1 MNRGPVCVIL
11 AACVLPSA
19 LPASETAALRIERKI
34 RDRHM
39 PYLGIIDPVFAS
51 SDSNEIVSYT
61 RCGDSATWTGHYLA
75 AEAYRYN
82 VTKSA
87 EARANIMD
95 ALNGIRKLVEATGND
110 MLARCA
116 IPVDSPYAAAIV
128 SEESLHGVHVAAIDG
143 IPHFWVG
150 DTSRDQY
157 IGVFFGLTA
166 AFQMVN
172 DQEVH
177 DWVSM
182 LATRM
187 LVALMDRNW
196 QITMPGGTVSSNFL
210 PRPDQQL
217 AMLKLGRRLNPSVF
231 ESDYKWRANTYA
243 YAVPAPILVE
253 TRDLHNSYFKFN
265 LDYAAMYMLLTS
277 GDSTWIRTHYSNAS
291 DILRKATDD
300 HDNAHFDMMTV
311 AISGRTPQLDERVPR
326 LLKAWLAR
334 SDRDFWTDLR
344 PFYASCHGDDNQ
356 SCSVVPVQQRV
367 PTDFLWQR
375 SPFQLWGG
383 WLGTTESAGID
394 YLLPYWMGR
403 YYGVITETHSPST
416 RPGRRP
422 ARLVSQ

>member
-1 MNRGPVCVIL
+1 MKRRVLCIIL
-11 AACVLPSA
+11 AALGLPSA
-19 LPASETAALRIERKI
+19 LFADEAAALRIERKI

-51 SDSNEIVSYT
+51 ADSTEIVSYT

-82 VTKSA
+82 VTKSP
-87 EARANIMD
+87 EARTNIMD

-116 IPVDSPYAAAIV
+116 VPVDSPYASAIV
-128 SEESLHGVHVAAIDG
+128 SEESAHGVHVAAIDG

-150 DTSRDQY
+150 NTSRDQY

-166 AFQMVN
+166 AFQMVQ

-187 LVALMDRNW
+187 LVALMDRHW
-196 QITMPGGTVSSNFL
+196 QITMPDGTVSSSFIG
-210 PRPDQQL
+210 RPDQQL
-217 AMLKLGRRLNPSVF
+217 AMLKLGRRMNPNVF

-253 TRDLHNSYFKFN
+253 TRDLYNSYFKFN

-277 GDSTWIRTHYSNAS
+277 GDSTWIRTHYKNAF

-300 HDNAHFDMMTV
+300 HDNAHFDMVTV
-311 AISGRTPQLDERVPR
+311 AITGRTAQMDERAPR
-326 LLKAWLAR
+326 LLDAWLKR
-334 SDRDFWTDLR
+334 SDRDFWTDLH
-344 PFYASCHGDDNQ
+344 PLYASCNGDDNQ
-356 SCSVVPVQQRV
+356 SCTVVPVEQRV
-367 PTDFLWQR
+367 ATDFLWQR

-394 YLLPYWMGR
+394 YLLPYWMAR
-403 YYGVITETHSPST
+403 YHGMMTERLGPSSRPDR
-416 RPGRRP
+416 RPG
-422 ARLVSQ
+422 RLVSQ